1 MSNGEIILYTTADGQ
16 SRIQLRAMDGT
27 VWLSQAEMAMLFD
40 TTPQNITQHIKAVV
54 EEGEQTL
61 EATCKD
67 FLQVREEGGR
77 QVQRSITVY
86 HLDMILAVGY
96 RIRSPRGTQFR
107 QWATTILREYLVKGF
122 AMDDERLKD
131 PQGADYFA
139 ELLARNRAIRT
150 SEKRFYQQVR
160 DLFATSVDYDGKA
173 ETARLFFKT
182 IQNKLLWAATGQTAA
197 ELIMDR
203 ANPELPNMGLTSWK
217 GAKVRKGDIA
227 ISKNYLNQ
235 EELEQLNR
243 IVNAF
248 LETAELRAS
257 NRQTTTMQEWKEYV
271 DKFLAFSEMP
281 ILKHAGS
288 VSHDK
293 MEAIT
298 EQRFQVFDTKRKTDE
313 LLLAEAE
320 YEHEIAEDLKRLE
333 SDVTKR
339 LPKKPRNPKNDKKGN
354 AE

>member
-1 MSNGEIILYTTADGQ
+1 MSNGEIILYTTADGH

-67 FLQVREEGGR
+67 FLQVQNEGDR
-77 QVQRSITVY
+77 QVQRSIRLY

-131 PQGADYFA
+131 PKGVDYFS
-139 ELLARNRAIRT
+139 ELLARIRDIRT
-150 SEKRFYQQVR
+150 SEKRFYQKVR

-197 ELIMDR
+197 ELILDR

-217 GAKVRKGDIA
+217 GVKVRKGDIA

-235 EELEQLNR
+235 EELEKLNR
-243 IVNAF
+243 IVSAF

-257 NRQTTTMQEWKEYV
+257 NRQTTTMQEWQEYV
-271 DKFLAFSEMP
+271 DKFLTFSEMS
-281 ILKHAGS
+281 ILNHAGS
-288 VSHDK
+288 VSHDQ
-293 MEAIT
+293 MEAIA
-298 EQRFQVFDTKRKTDE
+298 EQRFQVFDTKRKADE

-320 YEHEIAEDLKRLE
+320 YEQEIAEDLKRLE
-333 SDVTKR
+333 SDVTKH
-339 LPKKPRNPKNDKKGN
+339 LPKKPRNPKNNKKGN
-354 AE
+354 TK

>member
-40 TTPQNITQHIKAVV
+40 TTKQNISLHIKNIL
-54 EEGEQTL
+54 EEGEL
-61 EATCKD
+61 YEVSVVKD
-67 FLQVREEGGR
+67 YLTTANDGKNYV
-77 QVQRSITVY
+77 VALY

-139 ELLARNRAIRT
+139 ELLARIRDIRT

-197 ELIMDR
+197 ELIMDC